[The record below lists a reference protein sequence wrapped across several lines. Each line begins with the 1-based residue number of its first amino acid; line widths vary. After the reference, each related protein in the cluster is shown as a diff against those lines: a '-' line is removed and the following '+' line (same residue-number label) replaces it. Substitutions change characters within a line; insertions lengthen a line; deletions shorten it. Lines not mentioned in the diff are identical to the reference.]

1 MMEMWFLKFML
12 LFLKNIV
19 FLLAPNYVLTLLELE
34 PFNSQPEDSELMTKT
49 HVEWKKLMTK
59 KKKTKLTL
67 KITQPGSLKRF

>member
-49 HVEWKKLMTK
+49 HVE
-59 KKKTKLTL
+59 
-67 KITQPGSLKRF
+67 